1 MLKIIL
7 IVVVVLVIALL
18 AFAATKP
25 DSFQVQRTASIK
37 APPEKIFPLIDDF
50 QNWGSW
56 SPYENKDPAMK
67 RAHSGPASGKGA
79 VYEWDGDKNVGK
91 GRMEITESSPA
102 SKIVIQLDF
111 FKPFEAH
118 NIAEFTLEPQGDTT
132 KVTWAMRGP
141 APFISKLMQ
150 VFINFDHMIG
160 KDFEA
165 GLANLKAVA
174 EK

>member
-25 DSFQVQRTASIK
+25 DSFQVQRTASVK

-132 KVTWAMRGP
+132 KVTWAMHGP

-150 VFINFDHMIG
+150 VFINFDNMIG